1 MRRTRKIKRYNR
13 NILKSPLSC
22 MKLHQ
27 DLISG
32 TNLITAHGPGFVSIN
47 GQVKGQGL
55 VVTPELLIEPWCEL
69 GFDSLDEAAVSALA
83 KLGATITLIGTG
95 KRQRFPAPA
104 LLRPLIESRRGF
116 EIMDT
121 AAACRTYNILVGEGR
136 SVAAALIVEP

>member
-1 MRRTRKIKRYNR
+1 
-13 NILKSPLSC
+13 

-27 DLISG
+27 DQISG
-32 TNLITAHGPGFVSIN
+32 TNLITAHGPGFVTVN

-55 VVTPELLIEPWCEL
+55 VVTPESLIEPWGEL
-69 GFDSLDEAAVSALA
+69 GFNALDEAAFATLA
-83 KLGATITLIGTG
+83 KIGAAITIIGTG
-95 KRQRFPAPA
+95 KHQRFPPPA